1 MVVSI
6 FISFIEL
13 LGISFIGTFIMF
25 LADINSFLDKIDK
38 FEILSFMHDFNEKDL
53 IYFFNLNHIFF
64 AIKNIIIFIFFYFFN
79 KFRAYF
85 TFVISKKIFSK
96 NLKNNYEYFLTK
108 KKSKIIH
115 DVREESFEVHWSIFF
130 NIKYF

>member
-1 MVVSI
+1 MLNKKNIFLKSLSILEKKVVTIFFLFMVVSI

-53 IYFFNLNHIFF
+53 IYFFFNLNHIFF
-64 AIKNIIIFIFFYFFN
+64 CY
-79 KFRAYF
+79 
-85 TFVISKKIFSK
+85 
-96 NLKNNYEYFLTK
+96 
-108 KKSKIIH
+108 
-115 DVREESFEVHWSIFF
+115 
-130 NIKYF
+130 

>member
-1 MVVSI
+1 
-6 FISFIEL
+6 
-13 LGISFIGTFIMF
+13 
-25 LADINSFLDKIDK
+25 
-38 FEILSFMHDFNEKDL
+38 MHDFNEKDL
-53 IYFFNLNHIFF
+53 IYFFLISIIFFF
-64 AIKNIIIFIFFYFFN
+64 AIKNIIIFIFYFFN

-115 DVREESFEVHWSIFF
+115 DVGKSL
-130 NIKYF
+130 

>member
-1 MVVSI
+1 MLNKKNIFLKSLSILEKKVVTIFFFFMVVSI

-53 IYFFNLNHIFF
+53 IYFFLISIIFF
-64 AIKNIIIFIFFYFFN
+64 LLL
-79 KFRAYF
+79 
-85 TFVISKKIFSK
+85 KI
-96 NLKNNYEYFLTK
+96 
-108 KKSKIIH
+108 
-115 DVREESFEVHWSIFF
+115 
-130 NIKYF
+130 